1 MGNRENLHPTVLET
15 AGKGGKL
22 CYNELVSD
30 KMLRKDDIMRRFL
43 ALFLLCLLPLSA
55 LADQTITLTF
65 TGDVTLGSEER
76 TRPEET
82 SFDSVYAREGEAY
95 FLKNMAEF
103 FAQDDLTIV
112 NLEGVISDS
121 NAFEVTNKAYRFRA
135 PTQMTGV
142 LTSSSVEVCSM
153 ANNHSYDFGRQGY
166 AKTQEALTA
175 AGLHYFGDKNVYV
188 YEKGNVKIAFLSLN
202 TTEFYGS
209 RAWFREE
216 IARLK
221 GEEGVKAVVFCFHVG
236 SEYAARHIPRQEQYA
251 QNAIDAGADLI
262 IMHHPHVAQGM
273 EIYKNR
279 HIFYS
284 LGNFCFGGNS
294 KVEVERYGKYY
305 SAREALVVRAEL
317 TFADD
322 GTYLGQQMRLYPVY
336 TSGQW
341 PENNYQPL
349 MADEA
354 GVKVVMDRIQ
364 FDTKWE
370 IPAYDPEKG
379 YAETEYLAAE

>member
-1 MGNRENLHPTVLET
+1 
-15 AGKGGKL
+15 
-22 CYNELVSD
+22 
-30 KMLRKDDIMRRFL
+30 MRRFL
-43 ALFLLCLLPLSA
+43 ALLLLLFLPLSA

-65 TGDVTLGSEER
+65 TGDVTLGGEER
-76 TRPEET
+76 TRKEET
-82 SFDSVYAREGEAY
+82 SFDSVYQREGEGY
-95 FLKNMAEF
+95 FLRNMADF
-103 FAQDDLTIV
+103 FAEDDLTVI

-135 PTQMTGV
+135 GTQMTGI

-175 AGLHYFGDKNVYV
+175 AGLGYFGDQNVYV

-202 TTEFYGS
+202 TTEFYSS

-236 SEYAARHIPRQEQYA
+236 SEYAARHIARQEQYA

-262 IMHHPHVAQGM
+262 IMHHPHVVQGM
-273 EIYKNR
+273 EVYKNR
-279 HIFYS
+279 YIFYS
-284 LGNFCFGGNS
+284 LGNFCFGGNN
-294 KVEVERYGKYY
+294 KVEVEREGKWY
-305 SAREALVVRAEL
+305 SARECLVVRAEL
-317 TFADD
+317 VFSDE
-322 GTYLGQQMRLYPVY
+322 GEYLGQQMKLYPAY
-336 TSGQW
+336 TSGTA
-341 PENNYQPL
+341 PDNNYQPM
-349 MADEA
+349 MADAA

-364 FDTKWE
+364 FDTAWE
-370 IPAYDPEKG
+370 IPQFDEEKG
-379 YAETEYLAAE
+379 YALGEFIPAQ